1 MNNINSRILL
11 ITLFL
16 FSFSAFSQDSLA
28 VKSKCDS
35 LKAKYDAKLAAWKK
49 VEILMKSN
57 DLTKTRYDELL
68 PAYNGLWKEACELQ
82 KKWFICKADTTKI
95 KAISFEPPPQPL
107 PPSPEYYDD
116 SFDCNGV
123 MTKPQLI
130 SISKTKFKNHI
141 DSLYK
146 NKIIPD
152 NIKGVV
158 VVKFILNKE
167 GIPEDIDIYKNESGE
182 FFLNEFAIE
191 VTKYLRYIPSMCYET
206 PKKVRMRQKIK
217 FEPPKKES
225 SKCDSLQAAYEEK
238 LNEWKG
244 MRNKMGKKDIPKSEY
259 DSLIHIDLIK
269 YNEIF
274 KIRQEYCS
282 CTGDSI
288 DINREPPP
296 PPPFVNK
303 NENPFKIHTLLESG
317 PELTKQ
323 SKSKIIEF
331 LDKAYSGKGDKVSG
345 EVTIKFVCTKEGTA
359 HSMTINKEKPVD
371 MGFGEAVIEA
381 MKLAEFIPA
390 KEKNGEAVNIRMAL
404 HFYFYNRE
412 NNRVEIK

>member
-1 MNNINSRILL
+1 MNNQNLKIFIIAIFLL
-11 ITLFL
+11 
-16 FSFSAFSQDSLA
+16 SFSSFSQDSLS

-35 LKAKYDAKLAAWKK
+35 LKA
-49 VEILMKSN
+49 
-57 DLTKTRYDELL
+57 
-68 PAYNGLWKEACELQ
+68 
-82 KKWFICKADTTKI
+82 
-95 KAISFEPPPQPL
+95 
-107 PPSPEYYDD
+107 
-116 SFDCNGV
+116 
-123 MTKPQLI
+123 
-130 SISKTKFKNHI
+130 
-141 DSLYK
+141 
-146 NKIIPD
+146 
-152 NIKGVV
+152 
-158 VVKFILNKE
+158 
-167 GIPEDIDIYKNESGE
+167 
-182 FFLNEFAIE
+182 
-191 VTKYLRYIPSMCYET
+191 
-206 PKKVRMRQKIK
+206 
-217 FEPPKKES
+217 
-225 SKCDSLQAAYEEK
+225 AYEAK

-244 MRNKMGKKDIPKSEY
+244 MRNKMGKKDIQKSEY

-303 NENPFKIHTLLESG
+303 NENPFKIHTVLESG

-390 KEKNGEAVNIRMAL
+390 KESGGKAVNIRMSL
-404 HFYFYNRE
+404 KFYFYNRE
-412 NNRVEIK
+412 KNRIEIK